1 MILTSKVAHGLK
13 WQAICIAGKQVLS
26 LVVATTLA
34 RLLEPSAFGLAALV
48 GVYLGFNAMFVDQGI
63 GVALIARQDLKP
75 EHKHA
80 AFWFNM
86 TCASILCLAA
96 MALAGPLSALF
107 NEPRLIPLL
116 RWSSLGLV
124 IGASSAIHATLF
136 VKAMDFRRPVI
147 RTLVANAAGG
157 VIGVAMA
164 LAGCGV
170 WSLVGQGLACE
181 IASAIFLWSM
191 SAYRP
196 AFRLSWSH
204 LRELLGFG
212 SSAFAASML
221 WFVSTRIDQ
230 FIIARFAGAP
240 ALGFYTI
247 AGKIPSMAN
256 TITQQPLLNVSIPSM
271 SQLQSDHAKMRKA
284 ICRGMEL
291 NAVVSFAVFVGL
303 ATVASELVPLLFGA
317 KWAAAAV
324 LCSLLSLF
332 SLVEVLQVLF
342 YSILLASGGIGKYLW
357 VSVCHT
363 AGVLVAC
370 FVGIQFGVDYLV
382 LGLIANSMVMAIP
395 ALLILRRRI
404 GLSPIDYCKPC
415 IVPAFASLFMVGM
428 VYLAVALLPEATPP
442 LLLLV
447 CKVAVGAILYI
458 GFILIFDRAPLIK
471 LLNLVAHAFGFRSA
485 LPSVIRSSAVEH

>member
-1 MILTSKVAHGLK
+1 MLKSEVAYGLK
-13 WQAICIAGKQVLS
+13 WQAICIVGKQVFS
-26 LVVATTLA
+26 LVVSTTLA
-34 RLLEPSAFGLAALV
+34 RLLEPSAFGLAALAS
-48 GVYLGFNAMFVDQGI
+48 VYLGFNAMFVDQGI
-63 GVALIARQDLKP
+63 GVALIAQRDLKP
-75 EHKHA
+75 EHKDA

-86 TCASILCLAA
+86 TCASILCVATMA
-96 MALAGPLSALF
+96 MAGPVSALF

-116 RWSSLGLV
+116 RLSSLGLV
-124 IGASSAIHATLF
+124 IGASSAIHVTLF
-136 VKAMDFRRPVI
+136 VKALDFRRPVI
-147 RTLVANAAGG
+147 RTLIANAVGG
-157 VIGVAMA
+157 VGGVAMA
-164 LAGCGV
+164 VAGCGV

-212 SSAFAASML
+212 WTAFASSML

-247 AGKIPSMAN
+247 ARKIPSMAN
-256 TITQQPLLNVSIPSM
+256 TITQQPLLNVSLPSI
-271 SQLQSDHAKMRKA
+271 SQLQSDHAEMRKA

-303 ATVASELVPLLFGA
+303 AAVASELVPLLFGA
-317 KWAAAAV
+317 KWAAAAA
-324 LCSLLSLF
+324 LCSLVSLF

-342 YSILLASGGIGKYLW
+342 FPILLASGGVGKYLW
-357 VSVCHT
+357 VNVCQT
-363 AGVLVAC
+363 VGVLVAC
-370 FVGIQFGVDYLV
+370 LVGIRFGVAYLV

-395 ALLILRRRI
+395 ALFFLRHRI
-404 GLSPIDYCKPC
+404 GLSPVDYCKPC

-428 VYLAVALLPEATPP
+428 VYLAVALLPEATP
-442 LLLLV
+442 LMLLLV
-447 CKVAVGAILYI
+447 CKVALGAILYI

-471 LLNLVAHAFGFRSA
+471 LLNMVAHAVGFRSA